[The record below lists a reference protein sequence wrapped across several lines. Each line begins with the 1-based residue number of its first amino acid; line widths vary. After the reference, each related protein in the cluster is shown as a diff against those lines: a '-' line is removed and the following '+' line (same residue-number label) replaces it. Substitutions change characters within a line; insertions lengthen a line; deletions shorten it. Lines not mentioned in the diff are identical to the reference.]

1 MELKV
6 QSLKIVSNKVELT
19 EVEHDPVDGNRE
31 YVDRDKKALV
41 HPDLTRALAKLRIHA
56 AVLLRLV
63 TPKQIKHIEEPD
75 EKLVEFV
82 QVYGVT
88 YSGGD
93 DRNEAVQILCR
104 LTCLGGHPVSCALP
118 PQRFDGPAENRYVF
132 MQELVRT
139 LAEVNE
145 EFEGYADGSKRGS
158 EPHGGEKA
166 AKPKKEKVTHA
177 RVAQPVKGDGST
189 STTAL
194 GAQLATAD
202 PEAQARE
209 AGAAFDGTAGEY
221 QAEVDKGKKKGG
233 GKKVAQSA
241 KHPGGVAPE

>member
-56 AVLLRLV
+56 AVLLRLIQ
-63 TPKQIKHIEEPD
+63 PKHIKHIEEPD
-75 EKLVEFV
+75 EKLVEFI

-93 DRNEAVQILCR
+93 ERNEAVQILCR
-104 LTCLGGHPVSCALP
+104 LTCLGGAPVSCALP

-132 MQELVRT
+132 MQELVRL

-158 EPHGGEKA
+158 EPNGGEKA

-177 RVAQPVKGDGST
+177 RISQPVT
-189 STTAL
+189 STTAVGSKL
-194 GAQLATAD
+194 PTAD
-202 PEAQARE
+202 ADAQARV
-209 AGAAFDGTAGEY
+209 AGANFEGTAEQY
-221 QAEVDKGKKKGG
+221 QQQMEQGDKATASKGKKK
-233 GKKVAQSA
+233 VPQSA
-241 KHPGGVAPE
+241 KNPSGDVK

>member
-31 YVDRDKKALV
+31 YVDRDKRALV
-41 HPDLTRALAKLRIHA
+41 HPDLTRALGKLRIHA
-56 AVLLRLV
+56 AVQLRLV
-63 TPKQIKHIEEPD
+63 SPKQIKHVEEPD

-93 DRNEAVQILCR
+93 ERNEAVQILCR
-104 LTCLGGHPVSCALP
+104 LTCLGGAPLSCALP

-132 MQELVRT
+132 MPELVRV

-145 EFEGYADGSKRGS
+145 EFEGYADGTKRGS

-166 AKPKKEKVTHA
+166 VKPKKEKVTHA
-177 RVAQPVKGDGST
+177 RVAPPEDKAT
-189 STTAL
+189 KTAQ
-194 GAQLATAD
+194 GTKIPQAD
-202 PEAQARE
+202 EEAQRRVASD
-209 AGAAFDGTAGEY
+209 GTSFDGTAGEY
-221 QAEVDKGKKKGG
+221 QEEIDKGKKKGG
-233 GKKVAQSA
+233 TKKPQSPEN
-241 KHPGGVAPE
+241 PGGK